1 MDDRVKAAVIEA
13 AASMAI
19 EEMRLMRDRG
29 EQIDTSNSP
38 HYNTLQGIFEFHY
51 QTMMD
56 VVNPE

>member
-1 MDDRVKAAVIEA
+1 
-13 AASMAI
+13 MAI